1 MKTLCLM
8 FLLFFVSSIATTAG
22 AQSLTAVSPDAKAG
36 VAVGKIGW
44 RKEIRNP
51 ALDEDPFRHNREQLE
66 NERRQE
72 IIDRQNVLRTRSG
85 KTAIDDRGRPTVVEV
100 AKRDQFVSYV
110 YKAKVTNTEAK
121 AIRMIEW
128 DYVFFEQAD
137 GAEVGRH
144 LFKNRVK
151 IQPGKSAELSLRT
164 TSPPTYIVN
173 VTKTDKKI
181 KEQYAER
188 VEIRRIEY
196 EDGSV
201 WTRPAK

>member
-8 FLLFFVSSIATTAG
+8 LLLFFVSSAAATAR
-22 AQSLTAVSPDAKAG
+22 AQSPAAATDSPG
-36 VAVGKIGW
+36 VAVGQISW

-72 IIDRQNVLRTRSG
+72 IIDRENALRTRSG

-100 AKRDQFVSYV
+100 AKRDPRVSYV
-110 YKAKVTNTEAK
+110 YKAKVTNGESK
-121 AIRMIEW
+121 AIRVIEW

-137 GAEVGRH
+137 GKEIGRH
-144 LFKNRVK
+144 MFKNKVK
-151 IQPGKSAELSLRT
+151 IQPGKSAELSRRT
-164 TSPPTYIVN
+164 ASPPTNVVD
-173 VTKTDKKI
+173 VTKTAKKI

-188 VEIRRIEY
+188 VEILRIEY

>member
-1 MKTLCLM
+1 M
-8 FLLFFVSSIATTAG
+8 LFFVSYAAATAG
-22 AQSLTAVSPDAKAG
+22 AQSHAAGSADAPSG
-36 VAVGKIGW
+36 VAVGQISW

-72 IIDRQNVLRTRSG
+72 IIDRENALRTRSG

-100 AKRDQFVSYV
+100 AKRDPRVSYV
-110 YKAKVTNTEAK
+110 YKAKVTNTEPK
-121 AIRMIEW
+121 SIRVIEW

-137 GAEVGRH
+137 GKEVGRH
-144 LFKNRVK
+144 TFKNRVK
-151 IQPGKSAELSLRT
+151 IQPGKSAELSRRT
-164 TSPPTYIVN
+164 ASPPTN
-173 VTKTDKKI
+173 VVDISKTAKDL

-188 VEIRRIEY
+188 VEIQRVEY

>member
-8 FLLFFVSSIATTAG
+8 LLLFFVSSAATTAG
-22 AQSLTAVSPDAKAG
+22 AQSLAAGSAEATAG
-36 VAVGKIGW
+36 VAVGRISW

-66 NERRQE
+66 NARRQE
-72 IIDRQNVLRTRSG
+72 IIDRQNAQRTKSG

-100 AKRDQFVSYV
+100 AKHDPRVSYV
-110 YKAKVTNTEAK
+110 YKAKVTNGESK
-121 AIRMIEW
+121 SIRAIEW

-137 GAEVGRH
+137 GKEVGRH
-144 LFKNRVK
+144 MFKNRVK
-151 IQPGKSAELSLRT
+151 IQPGKSAELSRRT
-164 TSPPTYIVN
+164 ASPPTNTVD
-173 VTKTDKKI
+173 VTKTAKNI
-181 KEQYAER
+181 KEQYGER
-188 VEIRRIEY
+188 VEILRIEY

>member
-8 FLLFFVSSIATTAG
+8 LMLFFASSAAATTVWAQNSTG
-22 AQSLTAVSPDAKAG
+22 AQAG
-36 VAVGKIGW
+36 VAVGQISW

-72 IIDRQNVLRTRSG
+72 IVDRENAQRMKSG

-100 AKRDQFVSYV
+100 AKRDPRVSYV
-110 YKAKVTNTEAK
+110 YKAKVTNGESK
-121 AIRMIEW
+121 IIRVIEW
-128 DYVFFEQAD
+128 DYVFFEQA
-137 GAEVGRH
+137 GGKEVGRH
-144 LFKNRVK
+144 MFKNKVK
-151 IQPGKSAELSLRT
+151 IQPGKSAELSRRT
-164 TSPPTYIVN
+164 ASPPTDIVD
-173 VTKTDKKI
+173 VTKTAKNI
-181 KEQYAER
+181 KDQYAER
-188 VEIRRIEY
+188 VEILRIEY